1 MELFSEIV
9 KLVINQLMFRKS
21 TVRFKD
27 VQGCDEAR
35 AELEEIVDF

>member
-9 KLVINQLMFRKS
+9 KLVINQLMFRK
-21 TVRFKD
+21 
-27 VQGCDEAR
+27 VQLDLKMSKADEAR